1 MNKKLLINFLII
13 GFILFLINKISKKSI
28 KNIFSDYFGKIKNV
42 FSVILYDKNYDNNKN
57 QQKINKPEIN
67 LNTSLKKNNSNS
79 KEELKKIVKKE
90 PVKTLTKE
98 QLLFNKVN
106 EIINTKI
113 TKFEVPL
120 NVSIPKKC
128 NNNDITDIKKFIN
141 NQYELNNLKIN
152 NEIDYFYNNNLF
164 EIKPVNISCY
174 IYNNRNLICEAELEL
189 SLIFEQ
195 TDDDNI
201 FSSQYKFNNK
211 QGNYLINDFKILNIR
226 EADIQKNNLKL
237 ESFDTNSMDSLIP
250 DNAFSSEY
258 EKDSSNYTTES
269 IINFD
274 TA

>member
-42 FSVILYDKNYDNNKN
+42 FSGILYDKNYDNNKN